1 MLLAHKDDHY
11 ETPQYILDMIKKK
24 SNLKIDFDICATKEN
39 SVADDYYTVSD
50 DALASRSPW
59 MIYDKWGNMKTVFCN
74 PPRSKNGKFVN
85 KAFQQW
91 SDYNINIFML
101 LCWND
106 LGNQY
111 GEKLIGHIINKDIRV
126 WNLGKVIFNK
136 DGQRTRFPSRLTYML
151 VWFKK
156 R

>member
-1 MLLAHKDDHY
+1 MLLAHKDDYY
-11 ETPQYILDMIKKK
+11 ETPEYILDMIKNKTGR
-24 SNLKIDFDICATKEN
+24 KINFDVCATKEN
-39 SVADDYYTVSD
+39 AVADDCYTEQD
-50 DALASRSPW
+50 DALNKPW
-59 MIYDKWGNMKTVFCN
+59 MIYDGRGEMKTVFCN

-91 SDYNINIFML
+91 SDYNIDIFML
-101 LCWND
+101 MCWND

-111 GEKLIGHIINKDIRV
+111 GEKLIGHIISKDIRV

-136 DGQRTRFPSRLTYML
+136 NGVKSQFPSRLTYML

>member
-1 MLLAHKDDHY
+1 MLLAHKDDYY
-11 ETPQYILDMIKKK
+11 ETPQYIIDMIKKK
-24 SNLKIDFDICATKEN
+24 SNLKIDFDICATPEN
-39 SVADDYYTVSD
+39 AVADGYFTEKD
-50 DALASRSPW
+50 DALKKAW
-59 MIYDKWGNMKTVFCN
+59 LIYDKQGRIKTVFCN

-101 LCWND
+101 MCWND

-111 GEKLIGHIINKDIRV
+111 GEKLIGHIISKDIRV
-126 WNLGKVIFNK
+126 WNLGKVTFFKNGLISK
-136 DGQRTRFPSRLTYML
+136 YPSRLTYML

-156 R
+156 KL